1 VAGTTLAAFK
11 NTDKWEGMSG
21 MDGRRREIETS
32 AGISAEIGKTWVA
45 NKLPPNGKLAPLAI
59 KMIDK
64 TVEWISKVHK
74 HLDAELLKL
83 TQQHITAED
92 ALILLSEE
100 VIIMFSRIQTERMQ
114 RMEFVASRANKADYM
129 TRCIWITLQVHRVMQ
144 EFVQGGLQSNS
155 TIATAFMRFLV
166 KTSAGNAAGGGGGQL
181 KTLTDKV
188 EKLQTA
194 AATATTVSKDALK
207 DSKEALTRASTANTQ
222 ADTAKNAVNSLYAK
236 NPTLKR

>member
-1 VAGTTLAAFK
+1 MVK
-11 NTDKWEGMSG
+11 
-21 MDGRRREIETS
+21 
-32 AGISAEIGKTWVA
+32 
-45 NKLPPNGKLAPLAI
+45 
-59 KMIDK
+59 
-64 TVEWISKVHK
+64 WISKVHK

-100 VIIMFSRIQTERMQ
+100 VIIMFSRIQTEHMQ
-114 RMEFVASRANKADYM
+114 WMEFVASHANKVDYM
-129 TRCIWITLQVHRVMQ
+129 RRCIWITLQVHQVMQ

-155 TIATAFMRFLV
+155 TIATAFMHFLV
-166 KTSAGNAAGGGGGQL
+166 KTLAGNAAGGGGGQL

-207 DSKEALTRASTANTQ
+207 DCKEALTRACMANTHTN
-222 ADTAKNAVNSLYAK
+222 TAKNTVNVIYAK

>member
-1 VAGTTLAAFK
+1 
-11 NTDKWEGMSG
+11 
-21 MDGRRREIETS
+21 MDGRRHEIENS

-45 NKLPPNGKLAPLAI
+45 DKLPPNGKLAPLAI

-83 TQQHITAED
+83 TQQHITEED

-100 VIIMFSRIQTERMQ
+100 VIIMFSRIQTECMQ
-114 RMEFVASRANKADYM
+114 RIEFVASHANKVDYT

-188 EKLQTA
+188 KKLQTVVA
-194 AATATTVSKDALK
+194 VATTVSKVGSHKDA
-207 DSKEALTRASTANTQ
+207 
-222 ADTAKNAVNSLYAK
+222 
-236 NPTLKR
+236 

>member
-1 VAGTTLAAFK
+1 VA
-11 NTDKWEGMSG
+11 DKL
-21 MDGRRREIETS
+21 I
-32 AGISAEIGKTWVA
+32 
-45 NKLPPNGKLAPLAI
+45 PNGKLAPLAI

-92 ALILLSEE
+92 ALILLSEDTDRAHATDG
-100 VIIMFSRIQTERMQ
+100 VCGKSRQ
-114 RMEFVASRANKADYM
+114 
-129 TRCIWITLQVHRVMQ
+129 
-144 EFVQGGLQSNS
+144 QGGLHDKVHLDHPPGLSGHARVRAGRTPEQFDHCDCVY
-155 TIATAFMRFLV
+155 AF
-166 KTSAGNAAGGGGGQL
+166 SGEDQL

-194 AATATTVSKDALK
+194 AATATTVSKNALK

-222 ADTAKNAVNSLYAK
+222 ADTAKNAVHSLYAK

>member
-1 VAGTTLAAFK
+1 
-11 NTDKWEGMSG
+11 M
-21 MDGRRREIETS
+21 
-32 AGISAEIGKTWVA
+32 
-45 NKLPPNGKLAPLAI
+45 
-59 KMIDK
+59 
-64 TVEWISKVHK
+64 ISKVHK

-92 ALILLSEE
+92 ALILLSVE

-114 RMEFVASRANKADYM
+114 RMEFVACRANKAEYM
-129 TRCIWITLQVHRVMQ
+129 TRCILITLQVHRVMQ

-155 TIATAFMRFLV
+155 TIATAFMSFLV

-194 AATATTVSKDALK
+194 ADMATTVSKVAMK